1 MADPARRHRAS
12 AADQSDPRRARRL
25 RAVAPLAVV
34 PKTPQL
40 AVTSLRAVAR
50 RAPAEVASPDRPTE
64 VRRWAAQ
71 LAAVQ
76 ASVSRMNRLT
86 AVAEIGAAIVEE
98 TRRVI
103 DYHNCRVYLLEPP
116 DDLLPIAFR
125 GEIGAYEEIPL
136 EVLRTKVG
144 EGFTGWVAAYGEPL
158 LIDDAMADPR
168 GSTITGTDDVDE
180 SMIVVPMRSHE
191 AVIGVVTL
199 SKLGLRQFDDLD
211 LQLMNI
217 LADAAGTAIRSAR
230 ATEEMRHATD
240 RMGRLLAMSRDLSR
254 TLDPRAV
261 ADLMARHLCEAAGAD
276 EAAISYWDPERD
288 MLLSWGY
295 HPSQPP
301 GAVQPEFALADYPL
315 TRRVLEE
322 GFTALI
328 DVHDP
333 AADPGEVQQLHQTG
347 FASLAML
354 PLVAAGRSVG
364 LVELMSVES
373 VCLDP
378 ASLDLVRAMVNEAAF
393 ALENARLYER
403 AQALADR
410 DPLTDFLNHRAFH
423 ERLGDELLRA
433 QRARRPVGL
442 LMIDLDGFK
451 LVNDTRGHPVG
462 DQVLRWTAERIRS
475 AVRAADVPA
484 RYGGDEF
491 AVILPDADVQASRIA
506 GARVMEAFAGHGF
519 SAGDAAPVPIGV
531 SVGVAAFPSD
541 GRSPGDLVAA
551 ADRALYLVKR
561 RGGGGVT
568 AATDVNEVA

>member
-1 MADPARRHRAS
+1 MTVRASQHDAAMTSPARRRAAGPDPAARRRS
-12 AADQSDPRRARRL
+12 ARAETRRAG
-25 RAVAPLAVV
+25 
-34 PKTPQL
+34 
-40 AVTSLRAVAR
+40 
-50 RAPAEVASPDRPTE
+50 PAHAQALPSTGAAGQTAEI
-64 VRRWAAQ
+64 RRWAAQ

-86 AVAEIGAAIVEE
+86 TVPDIGAAVVEE

-116 DDLLPIAFR
+116 DDLVPIAIR
-125 GEIGAYEEIPL
+125 GEVGAYDEIPL

-144 EGFTGWVAAYGEPL
+144 EGFTGWAAAHGESL
-158 LIDDAMADPR
+158 RIDDAMSDPR
-168 GSTITGTDDVDE
+168 GATIAGTDDIDE

-191 AVIGVVTL
+191 LVIGVVTL

-217 LADAAGTAIRSAR
+217 LADAAATAIRSVR
-230 ATEEMRHATD
+230 ATDDMRRATD
-240 RMGRLLAMSRDLSR
+240 RMARLLAMSSDLSR
-254 TLDPRAV
+254 TLDPRTV

-288 MLLSWGY
+288 TVLSWGY
-295 HPSQPP
+295 HPPQPS
-301 GAVQPEFALADYPL
+301 GVLQPEFALADFPL

-322 GFTALI
+322 GLTVHI
-328 DVHDP
+328 DVHDGE
-333 AADPGEVQQLHQTG
+333 ADEHEVEHLLETG

-354 PLVAAGRSVG
+354 PLVAGGRSVG

-373 VCLDP
+373 VVLDP
-378 ASLDLVRAMVNEAAF
+378 DGLDLVRAMANEAAF

-475 AVRAADVPA
+475 AIRAADVPA

-491 AVILPDADVQASRIA
+491 VVILPDADLGAARIA
-506 GARVMEAFAGHGF
+506 GGRIMEAFVGEGF
-519 SAGDAAPVPIGV
+519 AAGDAAPVPIGV

-541 GRSPGDLVAA
+541 GRSPSDLVAA
-551 ADRALYLVKR
+551 ADRALYRVKR
-561 RGGGGVT
+561 RGGAGVT
-568 AATDVNEVA
+568 AVTDVEEVA

>member
-1 MADPARRHRAS
+1 V
-12 AADQSDPRRARRL
+12 Q
-25 RAVAPLAVV
+25 
-34 PKTPQL
+34 
-40 AVTSLRAVAR
+40 
-50 RAPAEVASPDRPTE
+50 
-64 VRRWAAQ
+64 RWAAQ

-86 AVAEIGAAIVEE
+86 AVSEIGAAIVEE

-103 DYHNCRVYLLEPP
+103 DYHNCRVYLIEPP
-116 DDLLPIAFR
+116 DDLIPIAFR
-125 GEIGAYEEIPL
+125 GEVGTYEEIDPAL
-136 EVLRTKVG
+136 LRTTVG
-144 EGFTGWVAAYGEPL
+144 VGFTGWVAAHGEAL
-158 LIDDAMADPR
+158 RIDDAMADPR
-168 GSTITGTDDVDE
+168 GATIAGTDDVDE

-191 AVIGVVTL
+191 AIIGVVTL
-199 SKLGLRQFDDLD
+199 SKLGLCQFDDLD

-217 LADAAGTAIRSAR
+217 LADAAATAIRSAR
-230 ATEEMRHATD
+230 ATEDMQHATD
-240 RMGRLLAMSRDLSR
+240 RMRRLLAMSSDLSR

-261 ADLMARHLCEAAGAD
+261 ADLMARHLSEAAGAD
-276 EAAISYWDPERD
+276 HVAISYWDPERD
-288 MLLSWGY
+288 LVLSWGY
-295 HPSQPP
+295 HPPQPP
-301 GAVQPEFALADYPL
+301 GRIPPEFSLADFPL

-322 GFTALI
+322 GLTALV

-333 AADPGEVQQLHQTG
+333 EADPHEVHQLELTG

-373 VCLDP
+373 VHLDA
-378 ASLDLVRAMVNEAAF
+378 ASLDLVRAMANEAAF
-393 ALENARLYER
+393 ALENARLYEQ

-451 LVNDTRGHPVG
+451 LVNDTRGHPIG
-462 DQVLRWTAERIRS
+462 DQVLRWTAERICG

-491 AVILPDADVQASRIA
+491 AVILPDADLRASRTV
-506 GARVMEAFAGHGF
+506 GARVVEAFAGDDF
-519 SAGDAAPVPIGV
+519 PAGDGAPVPIGV
-531 SVGVAAFPSD
+531 SVGVAAFPTD

-551 ADRALYLVKR
+551 ADRALYRVKR
-561 RGGGGVT
+561 RGGGGLT
-568 AATDVNEVA
+568 AATDEDHD

>member
-1 MADPARRHRAS
+1 MASLARRHRAPAPEAS
-12 AADQSDPRRARRL
+12 TVRRSGRSGRL
-25 RAVAPLAVV
+25 RALPVTALAPEAPVSVAL
-34 PKTPQL
+34 
-40 AVTSLRAVAR
+40 
-50 RAPAEVASPDRPTE
+50 PDRSSG
-64 VRRWAAQ
+64 VQRWAAQ

-86 AVAEIGAAIVEE
+86 SVAEIGAAIVDE

-116 DDLLPIAFR
+116 DVLVPIAFR
-125 GEIGAYEEIPL
+125 GEVGAYEEIDPEL
-136 EVLRTKVG
+136 LRTTVG
-144 EGFTGWVAAYGEPL
+144 VGFTGWVAAHGEAL
-158 LIDDAMADPR
+158 RIDDAMADPR
-168 GSTITGTDDVDE
+168 GSTIAGTDDVDE
-180 SMIVVPMRSHE
+180 SMIVVPMRSQE
-191 AVIGVVTL
+191 AIIGVVTL
-199 SKLGLRQFDDLD
+199 SKLGLHQFDDLD
-211 LQLMNI
+211 LQLMDI
-217 LADAAGTAIRSAR
+217 LADAATTAIRSAR
-230 ATEEMRHATD
+230 ATDEMRNATD
-240 RMGRLLAMSRDLSR
+240 RMGRLLAMSSDLSR

-261 ADLMARHLCEAAGAD
+261 ADLMARHVSEAAGAD

-288 MLLSWGY
+288 LVLSWGY

-301 GAVQPEFALADYPL
+301 GTVQAEFGLAEYPL

-322 GFTALI
+322 GITALI

-333 AADPGEVQQLHQTG
+333 EADPHEVAQLLETG

-364 LVELMSVES
+364 LVELMNRDPVH
-373 VCLDP
+373 LDP
-378 ASLDLVRAMVNEAAF
+378 ASLDLVRAMANEAAF

-462 DQVLRWTAERIRS
+462 DQVLRWTAERIRG
-475 AVRAADVPA
+475 AVRAPDVPA

-491 AVILPDADVQASRIA
+491 AVILPEADLQAARA
-506 GARVMEAFAGHGF
+506 VGARVVEAFAGDGF
-519 SAGDAAPVPIGV
+519 PAGDGAPVPIGV

-551 ADRALYLVKR
+551 ADRALYRVKR
-561 RGGGGVT
+561 RGGGGMT
-568 AATDVNEVA
+568 AAADVEVA